1 MSHTEQEQK
10 NRKRGLCWCG
20 RKPRPITTIPLC
32 PTCYEIDAKVREAE
46 KEQLAELGRVS
57 VNLVMREEDWAFF
70 KTRRKEDRVE
80 LISRMVELWQEVNR
94 HD

>member
-1 MSHTEQEQK
+1 MSHTEQEQG

-46 KEQLAELGRVS
+46 KERLAELG
-57 VNLVMREEDWAFF
+57 LVAPKFLMREQDWHFF
-70 KTRRKEDRVE
+70 QKTRKEDRVE

-94 HD
+94 ND